1 MFQQMERTLT
11 TEHVEALLEGRVVIS
26 SLAQTVA
33 RMKELD

>member
-1 MFQQMERTLT
+1 MSPQTERTPM
-11 TEHVEALLEGRVVIS
+11 TEHLEALLEGRVVIS